1 MPSMPKTQ
9 LLQMQ
14 PGSCESRLFLRMGIG
29 LITRFRNS
37 RETCVEC
44 NECNVQDFL
53 AIFGLEAKA
62 GILK

>member
-37 RETCVEC
+37 RETCVC
-44 NECNVQDFL
+44 NEYNAQDFL